1 MFFKKNENGQVLV
14 EAAIVMPLMVFFT
27 LGIMQMT
34 MMQQAKIMTDYA
46 AYAAARSGVVNNAD
60 PDSMAAAANIA
71 VLPTR
76 ARTNSLKNLAMA
88 YLMYVIGDK
97 IGDALDKL
105 VGGIGGH
112 GLFANTAAAVQG
124 VMQGF
129 LKNSLGINTF
139 GFATVAVTNP
149 LFSDFTDISYLTKGS
164 APRSG
169 LDYSHR
175 GDDFDNLEESVA
187 NATTSRGVTNRDKNV
202 LTVAVSYNY
211 ELKIPF
217 ANWIIFEIWS
227 ASQVGVELTGAIWSS
242 RVKLGFK
249 DSNAT
254 GGGGLISRGF
264 TRGYLST
271 QMLTGAN
278 DGSPKRVFQKIRV
291 PLAQLWGLQQKNIY
305 VIPIYGTYSMR
316 MHSNVYKTN
325 LSEDLENT
333 LMNN

>member
-76 ARTNSLKNLAMA
+76 ARTNSLRTLATA

-97 IGDALDKL
+97 IGDALDNL
-105 VGGIGGH
+105 LGGIGGH
-112 GLFANTAAAVQG
+112 GLFTNIAAAVQG
-124 VMQGF
+124 TIQGF

-149 LFSDFTDISYLTKGS
+149 LFSDFTDIGYLTKDS
-164 APRSG
+164 APGSG
-169 LDYSHR
+169 VNPA
-175 GDDFDNLEESVA
+175 DDFDNLQESVA
-187 NATTSRGVTNRDKNV
+187 NATTARGVTNRDKNV

-242 RVKLGFK
+242 RIKLGFK

-254 GGGGLISRGF
+254 GGGGLISRGM
-264 TRGYLST
+264 TRGYLSA
-271 QMLTGAN
+271 QMITGAN

-291 PLAQLWGLQQKNIY
+291 PLALLWGLQQQSIY

-325 LSEDLENT
+325 LSEDLEQT
-333 LMNN
+333 LMSN